1 MRNLFAILL
10 MVVVPLARA
19 TKVDPMP
26 LKEMVREATQIA
38 VATSD
43 SVYGR
48 KADGSI
54 LLKGQFRTGPG
65 SGNTLVSKMRI
76 LRVIRGTA
84 LAKGSVH
91 DIEFWP
97 GWHMET
103 DLAKKVKPYPVI
115 LLLKESEGVIVPV
128 FPPDPWVDGRLENEI
143 RDMLKAEK

>member
-1 MRNLFAILL
+1 
-10 MVVVPLARA
+10 MVVVPLALA
-19 TKVDPMP
+19 TKVEPMP
-26 LKEMVREATQIA
+26 LKEMVQEATQIA

-54 LLKGQFRTGPG
+54 LFKGQFRTGPG

-76 LRVIRGTA
+76 LRVLRGTA
-84 LAKGSVH
+84 LAKGAVH

-115 LLLKESEGVIVPV
+115 LMLKESDGVIVPD
-128 FPPDPWVDGRLENEI
+128 FPPDPWVDGRLESEI
-143 RDMLKAEK
+143 REMLKAQK